1 MYFSQ
6 LLNVLDIDTS
16 ITICRNEYGSEE
28 PLYDGNLK
36 NLPFSKFR
44 EWHDLKVG
52 KITIM
57 PLKPIESAFLVIKIK
72 GAKK

>member
-6 LLNVLDIDTS
+6 LLNVLDMNTWV
-16 ITICRNEYGSEE
+16 TICRNEYSGED
-28 PLYDGNLK
+28 PLYDGNLR

-52 KITIM
+52 KVT
-57 PLKPIESAFLVIKIK
+57 PLAANSAAPFLVVEIK

>member
-6 LLNVLDIDTS
+6 LLNVLDMDTWV
-16 ITICRNEYGSEE
+16 TICRNEYSGED
-28 PLYDGNLK
+28 PLYDGSLK

-44 EWHDLKVG
+44 KWHDLKVG
-52 KITIM
+52 KIT
-57 PLKPIESAFLVIKIK
+57 PLKLTESAFLVIEIK

>member
-6 LLNVLDIDTS
+6 LLNVLEMDTFV
-16 ITICRNEYGSEE
+16 TICRNEYSGED
-28 PLYDGNLK
+28 PLYDGKLE

-52 KITIM
+52 KVT
-57 PLKPIESAFLVIKIK
+57 PLAANLAAPFLVIEIK

>member
-6 LLNVLDIDTS
+6 LLNVLDMDTWV
-16 ITICRNEYGSEE
+16 TICRNEYSGED

-44 EWHDLKVG
+44 E
-52 KITIM
+52 
-57 PLKPIESAFLVIKIK
+57 
-72 GAKK
+72 

>member
-6 LLNVLDIDTS
+6 LLNALEMDTF
-16 ITICRNEYGSEE
+16 IMICRNEYSGED
-28 PLYDGNLK
+28 PLYDGKLE

-52 KITIM
+52 KVT
-57 PLKPIESAFLVIKIK
+57 PLVANPTSPFLIIEIK

>member
-6 LLNVLDIDTS
+6 LLNVLEMDTCV
-16 ITICRNEYGSEE
+16 TICRNEYSGED
-28 PLYDGNLK
+28 PLYDGKLK

-44 EWHDLKVG
+44 EWHDLKIG
-52 KITIM
+52 KIT
-57 PLKPIESAFLVIKIK
+57 PLKLAESAFLVIEIK

>member
-6 LLNVLDIDTS
+6 LLNVLEMDTFV
-16 ITICRNEYGSEE
+16 TIFRNEYSGED
-28 PLYDGNLK
+28 PLYDGKLE

-52 KITIM
+52 KVT
-57 PLKPIESAFLVIKIK
+57 PLAANSAAPFLVIEIK

>member
-6 LLNVLDIDTS
+6 LLNVLDMNTWV
-16 ITICRNEYGSEE
+16 TIYRNEYSGED
-28 PLYDGNLK
+28 PLYDGNLR

-52 KITIM
+52 KIT
-57 PLKPIESAFLVIKIK
+57 PLKLTEMAFLAIEIK

>member
-6 LLNVLDIDTS
+6 LLNVLDMDTLVA
-16 ITICRNEYGSEE
+16 ICGNEYGGED

-36 NLPFSKFR
+36 DLPFSKFR
-44 EWHDLKVG
+44 EWHDLKIG
-52 KITIM
+52 KIT
-57 PLKPIESAFLVIKIK
+57 PLKLAERAFLVIEIK

>member
-6 LLNVLDIDTS
+6 LLNVLDMDTWV
-16 ITICRNEYGSEE
+16 TICRNEYSGED
-28 PLYDGNLK
+28 PLYDGNLE

-44 EWHDLKVG
+44 EWLDLKIG
-52 KITIM
+52 KIT
-57 PLKPIESAFLVIKIK
+57 PLKLAESAFLVIEIK

>member
-6 LLNVLDIDTS
+6 LLNVLDMDTWV
-16 ITICRNEYGSEE
+16 TICRNEYSGED
-28 PLYDGNLK
+28 PLYDGKLK

-52 KITIM
+52 NLTPMVINSDNPFLI
-57 PLKPIESAFLVIKIK
+57 IEIK

>member
-6 LLNVLDIDTS
+6 LLNVLEKDTFV
-16 ITICRNEYGSEE
+16 TIFRNEYSGED
-28 PLYDGNLK
+28 PLYDGKLE

-52 KITIM
+52 KVT
-57 PLKPIESAFLVIKIK
+57 PLAANSAAPFLVIEIK

>member
-6 LLNVLDIDTS
+6 LLNVLEMDTFV
-16 ITICRNEYGSEE
+16 TICRNEYSGEDL
-28 PLYDGNLK
+28 LYDGKLE

-52 KITIM
+52 KVT
-57 PLKPIESAFLVIKIK
+57 PLAANSAAPFLVIEIK

>member
-6 LLNVLDIDTS
+6 LLNVLDMDTWV
-16 ITICRNEYGSEE
+16 TICRNEYSGED
-28 PLYDGNLK
+28 PLYDGNLE

-52 KITIM
+52 KVT
-57 PLKPIESAFLVIKIK
+57 PLLANSVAPFLVIEIK

>member
-6 LLNVLDIDTS
+6 LLNVLEMDTFV
-16 ITICRNEYGSEE
+16 TICRNEYSGED
-28 PLYDGNLK
+28 PLYDGKLE

-52 KITIM
+52 KVT
-57 PLKPIESAFLVIKIK
+57 PLAVNSSAPFLVIEIK
-72 GAKK
+72 GAQK

>member
-6 LLNVLDIDTS
+6 LLNVLEMDTFV
-16 ITICRNEYGSEE
+16 TICRNEYSGED
-28 PLYDGNLK
+28 PLYDGKLE

-52 KITIM
+52 KVT
-57 PLKPIESAFLVIKIK
+57 PLAANSAAPFLVVEIK

>member
-6 LLNVLDIDTS
+6 LLNVLEMDTFV
-16 ITICRNEYGSEE
+16 TICRNEYSGED
-28 PLYDGNLK
+28 PLYDGKLE

-52 KITIM
+52 KVT
-57 PLKPIESAFLVIKIK
+57 PLAANSAAPFLVIEIK

>member
-6 LLNVLDIDTS
+6 LLNFLEMDTFV
-16 ITICRNEYGSEE
+16 TICRNEYSGED
-28 PLYDGNLK
+28 PLYDGKLE

-52 KITIM
+52 KVT
-57 PLKPIESAFLVIKIK
+57 PLAANSAAPFLVIEIK

>member
-6 LLNVLDIDTS
+6 LLNVIDMDTWV
-16 ITICRNEYGSEE
+16 TICRNEYSGED
-28 PLYDGNLK
+28 PLYDGKLR

-44 EWHDLKVG
+44 EWHGLKVW
-52 KITIM
+52 KIT
-57 PLKPIESAFLVIKIK
+57 PLKLAESAFLVIEIK

>member
-6 LLNVLDIDTS
+6 LLNVLEMDTFV
-16 ITICRNEYGSEE
+16 TICRNEYSGED
-28 PLYDGNLK
+28 PLYDGKLE

-52 KITIM
+52 KVT
-57 PLKPIESAFLVIKIK
+57 PLAANSSAPFLVIEIK

>member
-6 LLNVLDIDTS
+6 LLNVLDMDTFV
-16 ITICRNEYGSEE
+16 TICRNEYSGED
-28 PLYDGNLK
+28 PLYDGKLE

-52 KITIM
+52 KVT
-57 PLKPIESAFLVIKIK
+57 PLAANSAAPFLVIEIK

>member
-6 LLNVLDIDTS
+6 LLNVLEMDTFV
-16 ITICRNEYGSEE
+16 TICRNEYSGED
-28 PLYDGNLK
+28 PLYDGKLE

-52 KITIM
+52 KVT
-57 PLKPIESAFLVIKIK
+57 PLAANSAAPFLAIEIK